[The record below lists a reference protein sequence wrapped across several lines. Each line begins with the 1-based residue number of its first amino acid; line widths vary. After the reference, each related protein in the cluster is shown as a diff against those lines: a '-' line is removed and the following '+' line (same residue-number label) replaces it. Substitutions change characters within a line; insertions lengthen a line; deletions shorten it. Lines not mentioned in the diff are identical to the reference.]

1 MLLPIQ
7 GPTQPITIIQSHTK
21 LVAEAYCK
29 SKTFIFLVLLF
40 AAFTDQAIINFV
52 TVFFRG
58 FSFRNYI
65 KIRLYFD
72 HNS

>member
-40 AAFTDQAIINFV
+40 AAFTDQAIMKFRYR
-52 TVFFRG
+52 VFPAG
-58 FSFRNYI
+58 TI
-65 KIRLYFD
+65 KTSSLFN